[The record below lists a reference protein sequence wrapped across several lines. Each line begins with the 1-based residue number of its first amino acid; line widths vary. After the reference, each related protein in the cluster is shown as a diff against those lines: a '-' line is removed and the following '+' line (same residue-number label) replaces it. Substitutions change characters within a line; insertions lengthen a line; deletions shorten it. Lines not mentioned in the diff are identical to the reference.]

1 MSEKNKLVTSTQVNI
16 NEALH
21 KLVYED
27 AIYDLIKEPL
37 RFLQVRIPVRMDD
50 GTVKTFTGYRAQ
62 HNDAVGP
69 TKGGVRFHPE
79 VDEEE
84 VKALSMW
91 MTLKCG
97 IVNLPYGGGKG
108 GIVCDPRQM
117 SIHEVERLS
126 RGYVRAI
133 SQFVGPNKDIPA
145 PDVFTNSQIMA
156 WMMDEYSALDKF
168 NSPGFITGKPIV
180 LGGSE
185 GRDRSTALG
194 VVIAIEQAASRRGM
208 KVKDARELFEGFVNA
223 GCF

>member
-1 MSEKNKLVTSTQVNI
+1 
-16 NEALH
+16 
-21 KLVYED
+21 
-27 AIYDLIKEPL
+27 
-37 RFLQVRIPVRMDD
+37 MDD

-133 SQFVGPNKDIPA
+133 L
-145 PDVFTNSQIMA
+145 NS
-156 WMMDEYSALDKF
+156 L
-168 NSPGFITGKPIV
+168 V
-180 LGGSE
+180 LQKIFQHQ
-185 GRDRSTALG
+185 TYLLTLKLWLG
-194 VVIAIEQAASRRGM
+194 
-208 KVKDARELFEGFVNA
+208 
-223 GCF
+223 